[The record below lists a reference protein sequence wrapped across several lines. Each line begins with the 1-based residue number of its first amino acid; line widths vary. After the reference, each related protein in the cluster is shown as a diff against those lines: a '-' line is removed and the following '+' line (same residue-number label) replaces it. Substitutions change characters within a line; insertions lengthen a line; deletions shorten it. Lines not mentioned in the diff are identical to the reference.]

1 MEMKILEV
9 LTLLSASDDELD
21 ENSKELKKEIKEK
34 AVLRTK
40 ESEKIQKA
48 KTEVPFSK
56 FKAYLKELNEEEK
69 FIRYQEHYNKAIEI
83 AVKGLYDDA
92 YKYTPNLL
100 SDLEYELQRA
110 QMLEDEIEKLKRTE
124 NV

>member
-21 ENSKELKKEIKEK
+21 ENSKELKREIKEK
-34 AVLRTK
+34 TVLRMK
-40 ESEKIQKA
+40 ESEKIHKA

-83 AVKGLYDDA
+83 AVK
-92 YKYTPNLL
+92 
-100 SDLEYELQRA
+100 
-110 QMLEDEIEKLKRTE
+110 MLDNEKC
-124 NV
+124 